1 MGNCQLIVR
10 QSSADDFSVCD
21 GADLLCV
28 RFVAF
33 LIICIFIGYF
43 CYIYAIL
50 KNKINFFKKHQGE
63 LLQTPRC
70 FGHNTK
76 VFALKHQGVSS
87 QNIRCFAS
95 NTKVFFFSLPCFC
108 EKSVSPSLI
117 RFLLFGLFMHK
128 VAIIDYSW

>member
-1 MGNCQLIVR
+1 LGNCQLIIR

-21 GADLLCV
+21 VVDLLRV
-28 RFVAF
+28 RLVIF

-50 KNKINFFKKHQGE
+50 KSKINFFKKHQGE

-95 NTKVFFFSLPCFC
+95 NTKVFF
-108 EKSVSPSLI
+108 
-117 RFLLFGLFMHK
+117 LLFPVFVKSPFHLL
-128 VAIIDYSW
+128 